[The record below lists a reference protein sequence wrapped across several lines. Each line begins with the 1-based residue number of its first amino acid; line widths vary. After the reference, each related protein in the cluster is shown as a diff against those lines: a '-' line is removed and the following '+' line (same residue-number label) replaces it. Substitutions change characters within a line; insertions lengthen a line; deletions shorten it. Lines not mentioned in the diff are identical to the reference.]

1 MSHHIAIWQDKI
13 ILRTKEEIHP
23 DLKPYA
29 KYNDRV
35 SGYLLY
41 FGKQN
46 LQRIF
51 NAYGQLPVSR
61 GQERIDELK
70 IKLSE
75 LKTITQKVAT
85 VKSSA
90 QLPAIAFKLP
100 PLGEYQHRGV
110 WFLLENKRAPLFADC
125 GCLSGDTLI
134 KVSRGGCSKTVALRD
149 LHKSWF
155 TPRKNAKHDIYV
167 RSLKASHIG
176 LHRVSKVLEQGKKPV
191 FMVSLNDGKT
201 IKATRDHELM
211 TERGWVQVSDLTT
224 QDSVMGD
231 NLKRHQK
238 KKVKVGPKRNP
249 DRRLAVGPHHP
260 YARKQPSHQ
269 GRSYSYLVEIHR
281 LVCEAYLNQISL
293 EHFIYMTY
301 HGFPESIQPVFVDPK
316 EFVVHHVN
324 GDHYDN
330 RPENLKLMPH
340 SEHMA
345 LHTAGYSNFG
355 HGAPEYSKVVSVK
368 AAGVEMT
375 YDIVCEDPHRNFVA
389 NGIVVHNCGKT
400 YMSLVATEEQI
411 KAGLIEPGKVLIC
424 AKLATL
430 ETAWLD
436 DCMKFTD
443 LKANVVWLPAGSKR
457 KEKLL
462 GILDDP
468 ADIYIINHDGVMVL
482 EEELVAKKFQK
493 VVVDESTILK
503 SYHGDFTR
511 SGGKFGKALMNVAQH
526 ASWRVVMSGTPAPNG
541 PEDLWGQFKFL
552 DPEGFLLEP
561 SFYDFRAEYMDE
573 ICYGKNPATSFKKY
587 VFRRDMTPHIKAAVD
602 TLAYQVKIRDHLHD
616 LPPKTVIAR
625 RIRMSEEQH
634 KHYENMLMN
643 LATLINDEFVSIDV
657 RLAQIAKLRQITGG
671 FLIDQEEVPHGIET
685 ATKLEALDCL
695 MEELGDNKIVIYAQ
709 YRWEI
714 KTIAERYKD
723 LGLVTVYG
731 NNKSEDNLENIKSF
745 IQNEKVKVI
754 VLHPKSAAHGV
765 TFTVSHYMIFYSSSY
780 SAEDDYQCVKR
791 IERAGQKHPIFIYY
805 LVSALQ
811 KPIGK
816 HKESIDEIMYRVIQI
831 KSKNQSELIDQGE
844 IYKEMFSALA

>member
-125 GCLSGDTLI
+125 GLG
-134 KVSRGGCSKTVALRD
+134 
-149 LHKSWF
+149 
-155 TPRKNAKHDIYV
+155 KN
-167 RSLKASHIG
+167 
-176 LHRVSKVLEQGKKPV
+176 
-191 FMVSLNDGKT
+191 FMVLS
-201 IKATRDHELM
+201 
-211 TERGWVQVSDLTT
+211 S
-224 QDSVMGD
+224 
-231 NLKRHQK
+231 
-238 KKVKVGPKRNP
+238 
-249 DRRLAVGPHHP
+249 
-260 YARKQPSHQ
+260 
-269 GRSYSYLVEIHR
+269 
-281 LVCEAYLNQISL
+281 
-293 EHFIYMTY
+293 
-301 HGFPESIQPVFVDPK
+301 
-316 EFVVHHVN
+316 
-324 GDHYDN
+324 
-330 RPENLKLMPH
+330 
-340 SEHMA
+340 
-345 LHTAGYSNFG
+345 
-355 HGAPEYSKVVSVK
+355 
-368 AAGVEMT
+368 
-375 YDIVCEDPHRNFVA
+375 
-389 NGIVVHNCGKT
+389 
-400 YMSLVATEEQI
+400 TEEQFRT
-411 KAGLIEPGKVLIC
+411 GVLERGKVLIC
-424 AKLATL
+424 GKLATL

-443 LKANVVWLPAGSKR
+443 LKANVVWLPAGHKR

-468 ADIYIINHDGVMVL
+468 ADIYIINHDGIMVL
-482 EEELVAKKFQK
+482 EEELAAKKFQK

-503 SYHGDFTR
+503 SYHGDYTR
-511 SGGKFGKALMNVAQH
+511 SGGKFGKALMNISKDAT
-526 ASWRVVMSGTPAPNG
+526 WRVVMSGTPAPNG

-573 ICYGKNPATSFKKY
+573 ICYGRNPVTSFKKY
-587 VFRRDMTPHIKAAVD
+587 IFRRDMTPHIKASVD
-602 TLAYQVKIRDHLHD
+602 TLAYQVKIRDHLLD

-634 KHYENMLMN
+634 KHYAEMLMN
-643 LATLINDEFVSIDV
+643 LATMINDEFVSIDV

-745 IQNEKVKVI
+745 IQNEKIKVI

-805 LVSALQ
+805 LVSTLQ
-811 KPIGK
+811 QPIGK